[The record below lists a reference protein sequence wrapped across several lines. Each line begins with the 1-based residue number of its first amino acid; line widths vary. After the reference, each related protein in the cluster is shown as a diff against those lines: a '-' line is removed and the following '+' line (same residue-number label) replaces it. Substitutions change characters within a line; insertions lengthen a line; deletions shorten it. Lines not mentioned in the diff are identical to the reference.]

1 MDKLA
6 SRTCEDAASKF
17 ITLVTSVPLPSYI
30 DRLAEPHYSA
40 FRYTAMKHT
49 EEPAVEPEPSWEEF
63 RRYSRRDI
71 DVRIKIALNNN
82 GVQTYVYGRGNDI
95 AEGGMAAYISMEM
108 SIGSRIKLEVQL
120 PYSQQP
126 LKILATVRNRHGF
139 RYGLEFT
146 TVSGAELLKMQD
158 QIGTVEAGKFAD
170 IVALPGDPL
179 ADVANLQKIDFVMK
193 GGKVYR
199 RP

>member
-1 MDKLA
+1 
-6 SRTCEDAASKF
+6 
-17 ITLVTSVPLPSYI
+17 
-30 DRLAEPHYSA
+30 
-40 FRYTAMKHT
+40 MKHT
-49 EEPAVEPEPSWEEF
+49 EKPAVEPEPSWEEF

-82 GVQTYVYGRGNDI
+82 GVQTFVYGRGNDI

-126 LKILATVRNRHGF
+126 LRIGATVRNRHGF

-146 TVSGAELLKMQD
+146 TLSDQD
-158 QIGTVEAGKFAD
+158 REILRRACH
-170 IVALPGDPL
+170 ALSL
-179 ADVANLQKIDFVMK
+179 VQ
-193 GGKVYR
+193 
-199 RP
+199 

>member
-1 MDKLA
+1 
-6 SRTCEDAASKF
+6 
-17 ITLVTSVPLPSYI
+17 
-30 DRLAEPHYSA
+30 
-40 FRYTAMKHT
+40 MKHT
-49 EEPAVEPEPSWEEF
+49 EKPAVEPEPSWEEF

-126 LKILATVRNRHGF
+126 LRIGATVRNRHGF

-146 TVSGAELLKMQD
+146 TLSDQD
-158 QIGTVEAGKFAD
+158 REILRRACH
-170 IVALPGDPL
+170 ALSL
-179 ADVANLQKIDFVMK
+179 VQ
-193 GGKVYR
+193 
-199 RP
+199 

>member
-1 MDKLA
+1 
-6 SRTCEDAASKF
+6 
-17 ITLVTSVPLPSYI
+17 
-30 DRLAEPHYSA
+30 
-40 FRYTAMKHT
+40 MKHT
-49 EEPAVEPEPSWEEF
+49 EKPTVETAPSWEEF
-63 RRYSRRDI
+63 RRYSRREL
-71 DVRIKIALNNN
+71 DVRIKIAINNN

-146 TVSGAELLKMQD
+146 TVSDQD
-158 QIGTVEAGKFAD
+158 REIIKRACH
-170 IVALPGDPL
+170 ALSL
-179 ADVANLQKIDFVMK
+179 VQ
-193 GGKVYR
+193 
-199 RP
+199 

>member
-1 MDKLA
+1 
-6 SRTCEDAASKF
+6 
-17 ITLVTSVPLPSYI
+17 
-30 DRLAEPHYSA
+30 
-40 FRYTAMKHT
+40 MKHT
-49 EEPAVEPEPSWEEF
+49 EKPAVEPEPSWEEF

-126 LKILATVRNRHGF
+126 LKIVATVRNRHGF
-139 RYGLEFT
+139 RYGMEFT
-146 TVSGAELLKMQD
+146 TVSDQD
-158 QIGTVEAGKFAD
+158 REIIKRACH
-170 IVALPGDPL
+170 ALSL
-179 ADVANLQKIDFVMK
+179 VQ
-193 GGKVYR
+193 
-199 RP
+199 

>member
-1 MDKLA
+1 
-6 SRTCEDAASKF
+6 
-17 ITLVTSVPLPSYI
+17 
-30 DRLAEPHYSA
+30 
-40 FRYTAMKHT
+40 MKHT

-82 GVQTYVYGRGNDI
+82 GVQTFVYGRGNDI

-146 TVSGAELLKMQD
+146 TVSDQD
-158 QIGTVEAGKFAD
+158 REIIRRACH
-170 IVALPGDPL
+170 ALSL
-179 ADVANLQKIDFVMK
+179 VQ
-193 GGKVYR
+193 
-199 RP
+199 

>member
-1 MDKLA
+1 
-6 SRTCEDAASKF
+6 
-17 ITLVTSVPLPSYI
+17 
-30 DRLAEPHYSA
+30 
-40 FRYTAMKHT
+40 MKHT
-49 EEPAVEPEPSWEEF
+49 EKPAVEPEPSWEEF

-120 PYSQQP
+120 PYSRQP
-126 LKILATVRNRHGF
+126 LKIGATVRNRHGF

-146 TVSGAELLKMQD
+146 TVSDQD
-158 QIGTVEAGKFAD
+158 REILRRACH
-170 IVALPGDPL
+170 ALSL
-179 ADVANLQKIDFVMK
+179 VQ
-193 GGKVYR
+193 
-199 RP
+199 

>member
-1 MDKLA
+1 
-6 SRTCEDAASKF
+6 
-17 ITLVTSVPLPSYI
+17 
-30 DRLAEPHYSA
+30 
-40 FRYTAMKHT
+40 MKHT
-49 EEPAVEPEPSWEEF
+49 EKPAVEPEPSWEEF

-126 LKILATVRNRHGF
+126 LKIGATVPIWSCI
-139 RYGLEFT
+139 LSSSE
-146 TVSGAELLKMQD
+146 
-158 QIGTVEAGKFAD
+158 
-170 IVALPGDPL
+170 PL
-179 ADVANLQKIDFVMK
+179 AVAERMACFGVMPYFTINGNSIAGSMFQSNPPTSVPKAIFTPCCTALRKVFSWTLTIAGQKPP
-193 GGKVYR
+193 
-199 RP
+199 RPCATYSPT

>member
-1 MDKLA
+1 
-6 SRTCEDAASKF
+6 
-17 ITLVTSVPLPSYI
+17 
-30 DRLAEPHYSA
+30 
-40 FRYTAMKHT
+40 MKHT
-49 EEPAVEPEPSWEEF
+49 EKPAVEPEPSWEEF

-82 GVQTYVYGRGNDI
+82 GVQTFVYGRGNDI

-126 LKILATVRNRHGF
+126 LKIGATVRNRHGF

-146 TVSGAELLKMQD
+146 AVSDQD
-158 QIGTVEAGKFAD
+158 RETIRRACH
-170 IVALPGDPL
+170 ALSL
-179 ADVANLQKIDFVMK
+179 VQ
-193 GGKVYR
+193 
-199 RP
+199 

>member
-1 MDKLA
+1 
-6 SRTCEDAASKF
+6 
-17 ITLVTSVPLPSYI
+17 
-30 DRLAEPHYSA
+30 
-40 FRYTAMKHT
+40 MKPT
-49 EEPAVEPEPSWEEF
+49 EKPAVEPEPSWEEF

-108 SIGSRIKLEVQL
+108 GIGSRIKLEVQL

-126 LKILATVRNRHGF
+126 LKIGATVRNRHGF

-146 TVSGAELLKMQD
+146 TVSDQD
-158 QIGTVEAGKFAD
+158 RATIRRACH
-170 IVALPGDPL
+170 ALSL
-179 ADVANLQKIDFVMK
+179 VQ
-193 GGKVYR
+193 
-199 RP
+199 